1 MPWKIQPGDG
11 ENIVKWLFLFLGL
24 LTNAGASVLIK
35 VGVSRN
41 FLLELSLA
49 GVMTFLKNWP
59 LLLGIVLYGMAF
71 LLYMVSLAKLP
82 LTVVHPTMTAG
93 SIALVGLAAFFLFHE
108 RFSVTT
114 ILGFA
119 FILIGVFF
127 TCISK

>member
-1 MPWKIQPGDG
+1 M
-11 ENIVKWLFLFLGL
+11 KWLFLFLGL
-24 LTNAGASVLIK
+24 LANAGASVLIK

-59 LLLGIVLYGMAF
+59 LLFGIVLYGMAF

-114 ILGFA
+114 IFGFA